1 MLQTILTEPGDLRV
15 EERPTPEPGPG
26 ELVLKVDA
34 LTICGSDVRVFT
46 GEKTGGVKWP
56 ATIGHEI
63 AGRVAA
69 IGSGV
74 KGYAEGDAV
83 SVAPWFVCGHCAYCR
98 RGDTNLC
105 AYGEV
110 LGYGIPGG
118 LAEYVVIP
126 AQAVALG
133 LVFANDPELA
143 PEIRALA
150 EPLACTLHGHL
161 RSRIGIES
169 RVLVIGGGPI
179 GLLHVALAR
188 LAGARQVIV
197 SEPSAAR
204 REFAATVGAD
214 TTIDPTAVALDEA
227 VMERT
232 DGEGA
237 DATIV
242 CIGYTPLVDDAIKAT
257 RKGGVVNLFAGFG
270 APGRG
275 EIDLNMV
282 HYRQQDVI
290 GNSGATTND
299 YAQALELIESGQLDL
314 TPFITHR
321 MPLAEAPAAMETAR
335 GGDAIKV
342 AVLC

>member
-1 MLQTILTEPGDLRV
+1 MLQTILSSPGDMRV

-46 GEKTGGVKWP
+46 GEKTGGVVWP

-69 IGSGV
+69 VGTGV
-74 KGYAEGDAV
+74 AGYVEGDAV
-83 SVAPWFVCGHCAYCR
+83 SVAPWFVCGRCTYCR

-105 AYGEV
+105 SYGEV
-110 LGYGIPGG
+110 LGYGIAGG

-126 AQAVALG
+126 AQAVSLG
-133 LVFANDPELA
+133 LVFENDAAMA
-143 PEIRALA
+143 PEVRALA

-161 RSRIGIES
+161 RSRIGIGS

-179 GLLHVALAR
+179 GLMHVVLSR
-188 LAGARQVIV
+188 LAGAQEVIL
-197 SEPSAAR
+197 SEPSSAR
-204 REFAATVGAD
+204 REFALTLGAGHV
-214 TTIDPTAVALDEA
+214 IDPTAVALDEA
-227 VMERT
+227 VQERT

-237 DATIV
+237 DATII
-242 CIGYTPLVDDAIKAT
+242 CIGHAALVDHAIRAT
-257 RKGGVVNLFAGFG
+257 RKGGVVNLFAGFA

-275 EIDLNMV
+275 EIDLNAV
-282 HYRQQDVI
+282 HYRQQDVV

-299 YAQALELIESGQLDL
+299 YANALALIQSGRIDL
-314 TPFITHR
+314 APFITHR
-321 MPLAEAPAAMETAR
+321 VPLAEAPAAMETAR
-335 GGDAIKV
+335 GGEAIKV